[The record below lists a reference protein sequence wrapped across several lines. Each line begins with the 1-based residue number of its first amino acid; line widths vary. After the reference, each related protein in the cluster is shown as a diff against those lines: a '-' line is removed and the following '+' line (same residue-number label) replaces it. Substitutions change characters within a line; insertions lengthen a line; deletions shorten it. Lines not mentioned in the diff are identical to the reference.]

1 MSALLADHAPAGEQV
16 LSSSTSGRSDTVW
29 TGFCF
34 ALPHEDEADS
44 TKEVWHNG
52 VTIKKYYTTKRN
64 HDICTDKWVER
75 EDVWEMYD
83 AKELRFCDAAIATRV
98 DELLERR
105 KVLESE
111 LDTADKDLVAFEA
124 TAARAEDDQQDD
136 QQDEVV
142 QVDE

>member
-1 MSALLADHAPAGEQV
+1 MVELKRWLLGQEEFNKEMATKGV
-16 LSSSTSGRSDTVW
+16 LVDA
-29 TGFCF
+29 CY
-34 ALPHEDEADS
+34 EDEADS

-111 LDTADKDLVAFEA
+111 LDTADKDLVAFAATEA
-124 TAARAEDDQQDD
+124 KAEDDQQDD